1 MVVVSW
7 VPEGFR
13 GRQESKSA
21 CDSSTDGIR
30 AWHGGAREGRSV
42 QARLFNGVVG
52 QQREESRLQNTVPL
66 LPKKSG
72 ALCNP
77 KPAIFGFFLC
87 KLPHLNPSHFLH
99 PPPHNFLTLTTSLS
113 SPTLKISHLIPPRSR
128 LFFPLSLQPL
138 PRSLSRL
145 NLCEVSPLP
154 LLSGTAAS
162 SRSDFSHFPPQYA
175 AMYVQK
181 RGKSALPIA
190 SPPASN
196 PTQMD
201 ARSAYSSTRSQLV
214 FRDCAM
220 GSIWTTSIPWQSLKR

>member
-1 MVVVSW
+1 MGWWGNNAKNRVSRTRSRCSLKR
-7 VPEGFR
+7 VAPFAIPSL
-13 GRQESKSA
+13 QFLASFSA
-21 CDSSTDGIR
+21 NFPISTHPTSSI
-30 AWHGGAREGRSV
+30 
-42 QARLFNGVVG
+42 
-52 QQREESRLQNTVPL
+52 L
-66 LPKKSG
+66 L
-72 ALCNP
+72 
-77 KPAIFGFFLC
+77 
-87 KLPHLNPSHFLH
+87 
-99 PPPHNFLTLTTSLS
+99 LTTS
-113 SPTLKISHLIPPRSR
+113 SPSQLPYPPRICPQNCKISHLIPPRSR
-128 LFFPLSLQPL
+128 FFFPLSLQPL

-190 SPPASN
+190 SPPPASN

>member
-1 MVVVSW
+1 MVVMVVVSW
-7 VPEGFR
+7 VPEGSR

-113 SPTLKISHLIPPRSR
+113 SPNLPPELQDQSPHPTPIAVLLPSLSPATATLIITS
-128 LFFPLSLQPL
+128 QPL
-138 PRSLSRL
+138 
-145 NLCEVSPLP
+145 
-154 LLSGTAAS
+154 
-162 SRSDFSHFPPQYA
+162 
-175 AMYVQK
+175 
-181 RGKSALPIA
+181 
-190 SPPASN
+190 
-196 PTQMD
+196 
-201 ARSAYSSTRSQLV
+201 
-214 FRDCAM
+214 
-220 GSIWTTSIPWQSLKR
+220 